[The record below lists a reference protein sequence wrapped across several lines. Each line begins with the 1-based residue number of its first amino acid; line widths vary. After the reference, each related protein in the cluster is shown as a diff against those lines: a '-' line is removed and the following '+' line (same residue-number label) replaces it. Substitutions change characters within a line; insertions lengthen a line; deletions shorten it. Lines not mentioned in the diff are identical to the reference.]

1 MAPELR
7 NINTFMKYSGI
18 DEQVSYNEWLAS
30 GTQPAFELAYHE
42 TTTDGAMFAT
52 PQNSKEFS
60 RRIFLKE

>member
-52 PQNSKEFS
+52 PK
-60 RRIFLKE
+60 L